1 MGLLDIFEIDTH
13 TFATV
18 LETCRGGDLE
28 SYLKEHQV
36 QPLIFSFDLTWLYF
50 RHAWYMCYLLSC
62 NGRLVYSMY
71 DATISARSQIRRLL
85 TRVMHASQPQAFLQT
100 AT

>member
-1 MGLLDIFEIDTH
+1 MSRELAHPRIVGLLDIFEIDTH

-36 QPLIFSFDLTWLYF
+36 NIN
-50 RHAWYMCYLLSC
+50 ALSC
-62 NGRLVYSMY
+62 YM
-71 DATISARSQIRRLL
+71 
-85 TRVMHASQPQAFLQT
+85 
-100 AT
+100 

>member
-28 SYLKEHQV
+28 SYLREHQV
-36 QPLIFSFDLTWLYF
+36 RGSFLRASSATRSSVTRPGCDPL
-50 RHAWYMCYLLSC
+50 AE
-62 NGRLVYSMY
+62 
-71 DATISARSQIRRLL
+71 ARPMRW
-85 TRVMHASQPQAFLQT
+85 V
-100 AT
+100 

>member
-1 MGLLDIFEIDTH
+1 MCRRSFSYLSQKLAPHVQRFKGTLKRCVLIRELAHPRIVGLLDIFEIDTH

-36 QPLIFSFDLTWLYF
+36 QPLNLPTEL
-50 RHAWYMCYLLSC
+50 
-62 NGRLVYSMY
+62 
-71 DATISARSQIRRLL
+71 
-85 TRVMHASQPQAFLQT
+85 
-100 AT
+100 